1 MKRFLN
7 DPRTLVQEAIE
18 GLVLASEGR
27 LARLDGFPD
36 IKVVARA
43 DWDHS
48 RVAVISGGGSGH
60 EPAHAGFVG
69 PGMLTAAV
77 CGEVFASPSVEAVL
91 AAILTVTGP
100 RGCLLVVKNYT
111 GDRLNFG
118 LAAEQARQRGL
129 RVETVLVA
137 DDVAL
142 PELLQPR
149 GVAGTLLVHKIAG
162 ALAER
167 GADLDAVAG
176 TARRAASQIQT
187 IGLALDGCHPPGHG
201 EERRLTA
208 QEAELGLGIHGEP
221 GTEKIALA
229 DADRLVEQMLARLPS
244 ELPDSLMLINNLGG
258 VPPLEMSLLTRSL
271 LRSRLR
277 HSVKLLLGPAP
288 LMTSYDMNGFS
299 ISLLALDEDWSELL
313 LEPCGVK
320 AWPGAQAW
328 REMQPLPLP
337 EGLVGPSFLP
347 SVEATRMKWLLAAC
361 RALERA
367 EGALNELDRKVGDG
381 DTGTTLGRAARAL
394 VAATEEL
401 PFNDGPQLLQAMA
414 SILSRV
420 MGGSSGVLL
429 SIFFNAAGTGLAA
442 GQNWPRAWM
451 NGLQRMQEYGGAF
464 VGDRTLLDALH
475 PALLLL
481 DSQGLPAAAQAAREG
496 AASTATMNSARAGR
510 SAYVPGEHLSGV
522 TDPGAEAVALV
533 FEALMKA

>member
-7 DPRTLVQEAIE
+7 DPKTLVQEAIE
-18 GLVLASEGR
+18 GLLLASEGR

-36 IKVVARA
+36 IKVVVRA
-43 DWDHS
+43 DWDRS

-60 EPAHAGFVG
+60 EPTHAGFVG

-77 CGEVFASPSVEAVL
+77 CGEIFASPSVEAVL
-91 AAILTVTGP
+91 AAILSVTGAA
-100 RGCLLVVKNYT
+100 GCLLVVKNYT

-137 DDVAL
+137 DDIAL
-142 PELLQPR
+142 PDSLQPR

-167 GADLDAVAG
+167 GADLQVVAE

-187 IGLALDGCHPPGHG
+187 LGLALDGCHPPGNS
-201 EERRLTA
+201 EDRLGP

-221 GTEKIALA
+221 GTEKIGL
-229 DADRLVEQMLARLPS
+229 DRADRLLEKMLARLPQ
-244 ELPDSLMLINNLGG
+244 ELPDTLLLINNLGG
-258 VPPLEMSLLTRSL
+258 VPSLEMSLLTRGL

-277 HSVKLLLGPAP
+277 HCVKLLVGPAP
-288 LMTSYDMNGFS
+288 MMTSYDMNGFS
-299 ISLLALDEDWSELL
+299 ISLLPLDEAWSELL

-337 EGLVGPSFLP
+337 DGLGGASFLP
-347 SVEATRMKWLLAAC
+347 SAEATRMKWLLAAC
-361 RALERA
+361 RALEKA

-381 DTGTTLGRAARAL
+381 DTGTTLGHAARSL
-394 VAATEEL
+394 LEATDQL
-401 PFNDGPQLLQAMA
+401 PLNDGPQLLQAIA
-414 SILSRV
+414 ATLSRV

-442 GQNWPRAWM
+442 GQSWPRAWM
-451 NGLQRMQEYGGAF
+451 AGMQRMQEYGGAHP
-464 VGDRTLLDALH
+464 GDRTMLDALD

-481 DSQGLPAAAQAAREG
+481 ESDGLGAAARAAREG
-496 AASTATMNSARAGR
+496 ADSTAQMETARSGR
-510 SAYVPGEHLSGV
+510 SAYVPAEHLNGV
-522 TDPGAEAVALV
+522 KDPGAEAVALV
-533 FEALMKA
+533 FAALVSA

>member
-7 DPRTLVQEAIE
+7 DPKTLVQEAIE
-18 GLVLASEGR
+18 GLLLASEGR

-36 IKVVARA
+36 IKVVVRA
-43 DWDHS
+43 DWDRS

-91 AAILTVTGP
+91 AAILSVTGEA
-100 RGCLLVVKNYT
+100 GCLLVVKNYT

-137 DDVAL
+137 DDIAL
-142 PELLQPR
+142 PDSLQPR

-167 GADLDAVAG
+167 GADLQTVAE

-187 IGLALDGCHPPGHG
+187 IGLALDGCHTPGNS
-201 EERRLTA
+201 EDRLGP

-221 GTEKIALA
+221 GTEKIVL
-229 DADRLVEQMLARLPS
+229 DRAERLLEKMLAKLPQ
-244 ELPDSLMLINNLGG
+244 ELPDTVLLINNLGG
-258 VPPLEMSLLTRSL
+258 VPPLEMSLLTRGL
-271 LRSRLR
+271 LHSRLR
-277 HSVKLLLGPAP
+277 HCVKLLVGPAP

-299 ISLLALDEDWSELL
+299 ISLLPLDEAWSELL
-313 LEPCGVK
+313 LEPCPVK

-328 REMQPLPLP
+328 RDLQPLPLP
-337 EGLVGPSFLP
+337 DGLGGASFLP
-347 SVEATRMKWLLAAC
+347 SAEATRMKWLLAAC
-361 RALERA
+361 RALEKA
-367 EGALNELDRKVGDG
+367 EGTLNELDRKVGDG
-381 DTGTTLGRAARAL
+381 DTGTTLGHAARSL
-394 VAATEEL
+394 LEATDQL
-401 PFNDGPQLLQAMA
+401 PFNEGPQLLQAIA
-414 SILSRV
+414 TTLSRV

-442 GQNWPRAWM
+442 GQSWPRAWM
-451 NGLQRMQEYGGAF
+451 TGFQRMQEYGGAHL
-464 VGDRTLLDALH
+464 GDRTMLDALH

-481 DSQGLPAAAQAAREG
+481 ESDGLVAAVRAAREG
-496 AASTATMNSARAGR
+496 ADSTAQMESARAGR
-510 SAYVPGEHLSGV
+510 SAYVPAEHLSGV
-522 TDPGAEAVALV
+522 TDPGAEAVAIV
-533 FEALMKA
+533 FHALASQ